1 MFFATTLMVG
11 AFVYAQPP
19 SKSSAKPS
27 PDVTLR
33 STPAY
38 AEVLL
43 RKTELEAE
51 VESLLMEFTEDY
63 PKVKDARIELDAL
76 KLESSRLLA
85 VKATDSAKLTLALG
99 KLILGKVSHVA
110 AVKRLQAQYQ
120 DGHPNVKKE
129 KRMVEIFEAAIK
141 EILD

>member
-1 MFFATTLMVG
+1 MTACATRR
-11 AFVYAQPP
+11 
-19 SKSSAKPS
+19 S
-27 PDVTLR
+27 PR
-33 STPAY
+33 ESN
-38 AEVLL
+38 
-43 RKTELEAE
+43 RKA
-51 VESLLMEFTEDY
+51 Y

-110 AVKRLQAQYQ
+110 ALKRLQAQYQ

-129 KRMVEIFEAAIK
+129 KRMVEIYEAAIK
-141 EILD
+141 EILG